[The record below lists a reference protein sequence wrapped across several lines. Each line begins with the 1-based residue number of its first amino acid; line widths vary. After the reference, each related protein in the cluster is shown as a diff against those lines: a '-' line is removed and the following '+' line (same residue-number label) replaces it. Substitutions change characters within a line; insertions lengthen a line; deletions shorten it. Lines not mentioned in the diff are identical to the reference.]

1 MQNEETENQNKAQLA
16 EKASETAKQSKEQ
29 SQAGKQPRSAGKET
43 IVVTVKFRNAGKQYD
58 FDTNGLELN
67 CQDQVVVETSRGRAL
82 GTVVRSPRNIV
93 DIGKRPQE
101 LKKVIRIATE
111 ADINMTRI
119 SRAKEDEAFAFC
131 NERIKK
137 RNLPMNLVK
146 ADYLFDGSKILFH
159 FTAENR
165 IDFRELVK
173 DLAHHFHTRIEMRQ
187 IGVRDEAKLIGGLG
201 ICGRELCCS
210 TFITEFQPVSVK
222 MAKQQGLAL
231 NPSKISGQCGRLL
244 CCLGYEYDTYCSMAK
259 KLPKT
264 GRKVQYEGQEAT
276 VVAVNILAQSVTLRL
291 EGKNVEV
298 PVDALSR
305 SKGSEAQS
313 PSKSGKQE
321 QRNQGSSSGERKGR
335 GGKNSSRGNRVTV
348 HTKASQAE
356 PRSEENVPDKD
367 SDKTTSPRPEGK
379 KNRPGS
385 RRGRQKQRPSPK
397 QVPNPNQ
404 EGKDAPPS
412 SSEPKSDTSAP
423 QGKGEKTQEQKN
435 QKRRPP
441 RRRNKRRPKPKPK
454 T

>member
-1 MQNEETENQNKAQLA
+1 MQNEETENQNKTQDAQTT
-16 EKASETAKQSKEQ
+16 EKTEAKP
-29 SQAGKQPRSAGKET
+29 ADIHSAGEGSSKARNAST

-58 FDTNGLELN
+58 FDTNGLELKR
-67 CQDQVVVETSRGRAL
+67 QDQVVVETSRGRAL
-82 GTVVRSPRNIV
+82 GTVVRDPRDIV

-101 LKKVIRIATE
+101 LKKVLRLATE
-111 ADINMTRI
+111 ADLNMNRI
-119 SRAKEDEAFAFC
+119 SRAREDEAFAFC
-131 NERIKK
+131 SERIKK

-259 KLPKT
+259 KLPKV
-264 GRKVQYEGQEAT
+264 GRKVQYDGQETT

-291 EGKNVEV
+291 EGKNVEI
-298 PVDALSR
+298 PIDALSR
-305 SKGSEAQS
+305 GEQSAVQGASKSEKPERGQEASSTERRGREGKS
-313 PSKSGKQE
+313 PSTAKH
-321 QRNQGSSSGERKGR
+321 
-335 GGKNSSRGNRVTV
+335 VTAR
-348 HTKASQAE
+348 TKASQAE
-356 PRSEENVPDKD
+356 PRSDESGTGKD
-367 SDKTTSPRPEGK
+367 GDSAKPARTEAK
-379 KNRPGS
+379 KSRSGP
-385 RRGRQKQRPSPK
+385 RRGRQKQRPSSKPGSGSAPESK
-397 QVPNPNQ
+397 A
-404 EGKDAPPS
+404 APPS
-412 SSEPKSDTSAP
+412 PVESKSDAP
-423 QGKGEKTQEQKN
+423 LTQGKSDKPQEQKA

-441 RRRNKRRPKPKPK
+441 RRRNNRRPKPKPN

>member
-1 MQNEETENQNKAQLA
+1 MQNKDPEKPKMNQTPAMAPETESR
-16 EKASETAKQSKEQ
+16 SEPQCAATGNRKN
-29 SQAGKQPRSAGKET
+29 AGKEAV
-43 IVVTVKFRNAGKQYD
+43 VVTVKFRNAGKQYD
-58 FDTNGLELN
+58 FDTNGIELG

-82 GTVVRSPRNIV
+82 GTVVRAPRTIV
-93 DIGKRPQE
+93 DIAKRPQE
-101 LKKVIRIATE
+101 LKKVLRIATD

-244 CCLGYEYDTYCSMAK
+244 CCLGYEYETYCSMAK
-259 KLPKT
+259 KLPKA
-264 GRKVQYEGQEAT
+264 GRKVQYNGQEAT
-276 VVAVNILAQSVTLRL
+276 VSTVNVLAQSVTLRL
-291 EGKNVEV
+291 DGKNIEV
-298 PVDALSR
+298 SIDELERSR
-305 SKGSEAQS
+305 PGADRSNQSEK
-313 PSKSGKQE
+313 PSQT
-321 QRNQGSSSGERKGR
+321 QGSNAADRRGRENKHSSGPA
-335 GGKNSSRGNRVTV
+335 RVSA
-348 HTKASQAE
+348 HTKASKAE
-356 PRSEENVPDKD
+356 PRKEESGAEKENNKVKPA
-367 SDKTTSPRPEGK
+367 RPEGR
-379 KNRPGS
+379 KNKPGS
-385 RRGRQKQRPSPK
+385 RRGRPKQRPGAKQGTGTAQDQKSTTPSP
-397 QVPNPNQ
+397 
-404 EGKDAPPS
+404 G
-412 SSEPKSDTSAP
+412 PKHNDTTP
-423 QGKGEKTQEQKN
+423 VDRNDKTQEQKS
-435 QKRRPP
+435 QKKRPP

>member
-1 MQNEETENQNKAQLA
+1 MHSDKPKNKHKGQSDETEVESTNQPDEQNKM
-16 EKASETAKQSKEQ
+16 
-29 SQAGKQPRSAGKET
+29 GKLPQNTGKET

-58 FDTNGLELN
+58 FDTNGLELK

-82 GTVVRSPRNIV
+82 GTVVRSPRNII

-101 LKKVIRIATE
+101 LKKVLRLASE

-131 NERIKK
+131 CERIKK

-244 CCLGYEYDTYCSMAK
+244 CCLGYEYETYCSMAK

-276 VVAVNILAQSVTLRL
+276 VVAVNVLAQRVTLRL
-291 EGKNVEV
+291 DGKNTEI
-298 PVDALSR
+298 PISALSR
-305 SKGSEAQS
+305 DKSSAARGAKHEPRSHGSH
-313 PSKSGKQE
+313 PP
-321 QRNQGSSSGERKGR
+321 ERKGR
-335 GGKNSSRGNRVTV
+335 KDSGAAGTSRVTA

-356 PRSEENVPDKD
+356 PRADENTPEGD
-367 SDKTTSPRPEGK
+367 SRAQKTSRPEGK
-379 KNRPGS
+379 KARSGPKRS
-385 RRGRQKQRPSPK
+385 RQKQRPPSRQEPNAPRENRDTAASSPESGGN
-397 QVPNPNQ
+397 NP
-404 EGKDAPPS
+404 P
-412 SSEPKSDTSAP
+412 P
-423 QGKGEKTQEQKN
+423 QGQGDKPQEQKN
-435 QKRRPP
+435 PKKRPP
-441 RRRNKRRPKPKPK
+441 RRRNKRRSKPKPK

>member
-1 MQNEETENQNKAQLA
+1 MQNEEAENQNISQGAKNGN
-16 EKASETAKQSKEQ
+16 ETGKHSSERHAGGKEP
-29 SQAGKQPRSAGKET
+29 KSAGKESV
-43 IVVTVKFRNAGKQYD
+43 VVTVKFRNAGKQYD
-58 FDTNGLELN
+58 FDTNGIELK
-67 CQDQVVVETSRGRAL
+67 CHDQVVVETSRGRAL
-82 GTVVRSPRNIV
+82 GTVVRDPRNII

-101 LKKVIRIATE
+101 LKKVLRLATE

-131 NERIKK
+131 TERIKK

-244 CCLGYEYDTYCSMAK
+244 CCLGYEYETYCSMAK
-259 KLPKT
+259 NLPKT

-276 VVAVNILAQSVTLRL
+276 VVAVNVLAQRVTLRL
-291 EGKNVEV
+291 EGKNTEI
-298 PVDALSR
+298 PIDDLNRA
-305 SKGSEAQS
+305 KGSPAQD
-313 PSKSGKQE
+313 PSESGKQE
-321 QRNQGSSSGERKGR
+321 QRSHGSQSAARKGR
-335 GGKNSSRGNRVTV
+335 GGKPSSGANRVTA

-356 PRSEENVPDKD
+356 PRPDESGSDKD
-367 SDKTTSPRPEGK
+367 GVKTKPARPEGK
-379 KNRPGS
+379 KNRSGA
-385 RRGRQKQRPSPK
+385 RRGRQRQRPSSKSGSSSAPERK
-397 QVPNPNQ
+397 ETPPSA
-404 EGKDAPPS
+404 EASRADAPS
-412 SSEPKSDTSAP
+412 AQSRSEKP
-423 QGKGEKTQEQKN
+423 QEQKN
-435 QKRRPP
+435 QKKRPP

>member
-1 MQNEETENQNKAQLA
+1 MQNNESEKSNNTHPDTLNTSENEQD
-16 EKASETAKQSKEQ
+16 ESRPESGGDSQS
-29 SQAGKQPRSAGKET
+29 ADRET

-58 FDTNGLELN
+58 FDTNGIELK

-82 GTVVRSPRNIV
+82 GIVVRAPRALI
-93 DIGKRPQE
+93 DIGRRPHE
-101 LKKVIRIATE
+101 LKKVLRLATE
-111 ADINMTRI
+111 ADINMARI
-119 SRAKEDEAFAFC
+119 SRAKEEEAFAFC
-131 NERIKK
+131 VERIKK

-244 CCLGYEYDTYCSMAK
+244 CCLGYEYETYCSMAR
-259 KLPKT
+259 KLPKV

-276 VVAVNILAQSVTLRL
+276 VSAVNVLAQTVTLRL
-291 EGKNVEV
+291 EGRNIEV
-298 PVDALSR
+298 PIDVLNRDKNAPAKETKPEPPENTS
-305 SKGSEAQS
+305 A
-313 PSKSGKQE
+313 SGKKT
-321 QRNQGSSSGERKGR
+321 GERK
-335 GGKNSSRGNRVTV
+335 SSAGSDLISA

-356 PRSEENVPDKD
+356 SAREE
-367 SDKTTSPRPEGK
+367 SRQDKTEQKSKASAPDGK
-379 KNRPGS
+379 KNRSGS
-385 RRGRQKQRPSPK
+385 RRNRQKQRP
-397 QVPNPNQ
+397 
-404 EGKDAPPS
+404 PS
-412 SSEPKSDTSAP
+412 K
-423 QGKGEKTQEQKN
+423 QGKGPAQDKNKTPSPAPAANAESTSPPADKADASQEQKN
-435 QKRRPP
+435 RKRRPP
-441 RRRNKRRPKPKPK
+441 RRRNKRRPTPKPK

>member
-1 MQNEETENQNKAQLA
+1 MQNNEIEKQNKAQSTENDKETGKHPEDHLSA
-16 EKASETAKQSKEQ
+16 EKEP
-29 SQAGKQPRSAGKET
+29 GSAGKESV
-43 IVVTVKFRNAGKQYD
+43 VVTVKFRNAGKQYD
-58 FDTNGLELN
+58 FDTNGIELK
-67 CQDQVVVETSRGRAL
+67 CHDQVVVETSRGRAL
-82 GTVVRSPRNIV
+82 GTVVRDPRNLV

-101 LKKVIRIATE
+101 LKKVLRLATE

-131 NERIKK
+131 TERIKK

-159 FTAENR
+159 FTAESR

-244 CCLGYEYDTYCSMAK
+244 CCLGYEYETYCSMAK
-259 KLPKT
+259 NLPKT

-276 VVAVNILAQSVTLRL
+276 VVAVNILAQRVTLRL
-291 EGKNVEV
+291 EGKNFEV
-298 PVDALSR
+298 SIDSLNR
-305 SKGSEAQS
+305 GKGIANQ
-313 PSKSGKQE
+313 SGKQE
-321 QRNQGSSSGERKGR
+321 QHPPGTQTAERKSR
-335 GGKNSSRGNRVTV
+335 GGKTSSRANRITV

-356 PRSEENVPDKD
+356 PRPEESGPEVDGDK
-367 SDKTTSPRPEGK
+367 SKPSHPQGK

-385 RRGRQKQRPSPK
+385 RRGRQKQRPPSK
-397 QVPNPNQ
+397 QAQNP
-404 EGKDAPPS
+404 APEDKPASPS
-412 SSEPKSDTSAP
+412 SAEPKGDSAP
-423 QGKGEKTQEQKN
+423 APGKGEKPQEQKN

>member
-1 MQNEETENQNKAQLA
+1 MQNEEA
-16 EKASETAKQSKEQ
+16 EKQNNAQGVEDGKESGKHSAACRPEEKET
-29 SQAGKQPRSAGKET
+29 RSAGKEAV
-43 IVVTVKFRNAGKQYD
+43 VVTVKFRNAGKQYD
-58 FDTNGLELN
+58 FDTNGIELK

-82 GTVVRSPRNIV
+82 GTVVRDPRNIV

-101 LKKVIRIATE
+101 LKKVLRLATE

-119 SRAKEDEAFAFC
+119 SRAKEDEAFVFC
-131 NERIKK
+131 SERIKK

-244 CCLGYEYDTYCSMAK
+244 CCLGYEYETYCCMAK

-276 VVAVNILAQSVTLRL
+276 VVAVNVLAQRVTLRL
-291 EGKNVEV
+291 EGKNVEI
-298 PVDALSR
+298 PIDALNR
-305 SKGSEAQS
+305 DKGNAAQGPSKG
-313 PSKSGKQE
+313 GKQD
-321 QRNQGSSSGERKGR
+321 QRSQGTQSAERKGR
-335 GGKNSSRGNRVTV
+335 GGKPSSGTNRVTA
-348 HTKASQAE
+348 HTKASQAD
-356 PRSEENVPDKD
+356 PRPDESKPGKD
-367 SDKTTSPRPEGK
+367 GDKAKPSGPEGK
-379 KNRPGS
+379 KNRSGS
-385 RRGRQKQRPSPK
+385 RRGRQRQRPSSKP
-397 QVPNPNQ
+397 VPNSAP
-404 EGKDAPPS
+404 ERKEAPPS
-412 SSEPKSDTSAP
+412 PEESKGDVPPAQSRSEKP
-423 QGKGEKTQEQKN
+423 QEQKN
-435 QKRRPP
+435 QKKRPP

>member
-1 MQNEETENQNKAQLA
+1 MQNEKSEKNSKTQPAESATGDNNPPDNPQPPEKENRR
-16 EKASETAKQSKEQ
+16 T
-29 SQAGKQPRSAGKET
+29 GKEA

-58 FDTNGLELN
+58 FDTNDIELK

-82 GTVVRSPRNIV
+82 GTVVRTPRSIV

-101 LKKVIRIATE
+101 LKKVLRLATE

-131 NERIKK
+131 VERIKK

-244 CCLGYEYDTYCSMAK
+244 CCLGYEYETYCSMAK

-298 PVDALSR
+298 PIDAFNRGKEDASQ
-305 SKGSEAQS
+305 GT
-313 PSKSGKQE
+313 SKSGKQD
-321 QRNQGSSSGERKGR
+321 RNQSSQSSERKGR
-335 GGKNSSRGNRVTV
+335 EGRKPTGTNRVTAR
-348 HTKASQAE
+348 TKASQAE
-356 PRSEENVPDKD
+356 PRPDEKVTGKEGE
-367 SDKTTSPRPEGK
+367 KTTPSRPEGK
-379 KNRPGS
+379 KNRSGS
-385 RRGRQKQRPSPK
+385 RRNRQKQRSPSKQGSSHAQEGQSSPPSPAETK
-397 QVPNPNQ
+397 GDMHPVQ
-404 EGKDAPPS
+404 D
-412 SSEPKSDTSAP
+412 
-423 QGKGEKTQEQKN
+423 KGEKSPEQNN
-435 QKRRPP
+435 QKKRPP